1 MYTAK
6 SPSAK
11 EGDRLWCKVFLLRRF
26 FMAMQLAQVVPFGRS
41 LDEYV
46 NMFSL
51 SEADLQK
58 SILSVAD
65 GPASF
70 NAEGTQRGY
79 QIQSVDPLYKFSAEE
94 IRDRF
99 YTVLDDII
107 QQIENTPADWV
118 WSYHKSPAALKAHR
132 IEVTERFYRDYEL
145 GKEAG
150 RYTLGELPNLDC
162 QDSAYDLS
170 LSSHFL
176 FLYSDQFDTEF
187 HLAAID
193 EMLRVSSEAR
203 IFPLL
208 TLAQE
213 KSPHLGPVIEHLSA
227 AGYQYQVE
235 KVSYELQ
242 PGGNEML
249 KIWRS

>member
-1 MYTAK
+1 
-6 SPSAK
+6 
-11 EGDRLWCKVFLLRRF
+11 
-26 FMAMQLAQVVPFGRS
+26 MAMQLDKVVPFGRS
-41 LDEYV
+41 LDEYIH
-46 NMFSL
+46 MFSL
-51 SEADLQK
+51 SEADLQR

-70 NAEGTQRGY
+70 NAEGTELGY
-79 QIQSVDPLYKFSAEE
+79 SIHSIDPLYVFAGDE

-107 QQIENTPADWV
+107 TQVEDSYNSWV
-118 WSYHKSPAALKAHR
+118 WGYHASPAALRAQR
-132 IEVTERFYRDYEL
+132 IEVVEQFYTDYAM
-145 GKEAG
+145 GKAEG
-150 RYTLGELPNLDC
+150 RYCLGELPTLSCKDG
-162 QDSAYDLS
+162 QFDLS

-176 FLYSDQFDTEF
+176 FLYSEQLDTDF

-208 TLAQE
+208 TLAQD
-213 KSPHLGPVIEHLSA
+213 KSPHLAPVMAHLSA
-227 AGYQYQVE
+227 AGYRCQVE
-235 KVSYELQ
+235 KVAYELQ

-249 KIWRS
+249 RIWRS